1 LLLRVAPEDSM
12 LMHSGENSS
21 IHMMTKKN
29 RFGYKKL
36 RTEKGSD
43 GKRHIGILLKINKV
57 LVLDKIK

>member
-1 LLLRVAPEDSM
+1 M
-12 LMHSGENSS
+12 LMFSGEYSS
-21 IHMMTKKN
+21 VHMMTKKN